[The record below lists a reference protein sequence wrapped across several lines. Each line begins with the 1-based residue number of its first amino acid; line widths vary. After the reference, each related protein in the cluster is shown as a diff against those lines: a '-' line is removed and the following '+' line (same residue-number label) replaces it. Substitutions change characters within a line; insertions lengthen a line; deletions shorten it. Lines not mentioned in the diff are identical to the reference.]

1 MKNITE
7 EYEFLNNKEKEIKII
22 NKEEDSI
29 NNDVKNFLWISK

>member
-29 NNDVKNFLWISK
+29 NNDVKNFL